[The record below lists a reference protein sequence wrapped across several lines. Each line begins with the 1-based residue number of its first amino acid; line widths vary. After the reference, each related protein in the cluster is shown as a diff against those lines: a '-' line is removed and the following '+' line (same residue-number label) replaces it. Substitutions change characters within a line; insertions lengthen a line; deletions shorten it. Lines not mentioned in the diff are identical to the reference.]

1 VSLILNIEDA
11 TLVTQEATK
20 KLNNLARARLFH
32 MNKPI
37 LMATVALVTLMGST
51 FALPAFQLANA
62 QYTAGGGLSVGGS
75 IEQQLKLARE
85 KVSNAAQAGAYGSG
99 TPMLG
104 TNISST
110 FLFIIII
117 TVIFGGVA
125 AMFFIR
131 ARTPRKEATA

>member
-1 VSLILNIEDA
+1 
-11 TLVTQEATK
+11 
-20 KLNNLARARLFH
+20 

-62 QYTAGGGLSVGGS
+62 QYTGGGGLSVGGS

-85 KVSNAAQAGAYGSG
+85 KVSNAQQAGAYGSG

-104 TNISST
+104 TSINST
-110 FLFIIII
+110 LLFIIIMA
-117 TVIFGGVA
+117 VIFGGVA
-125 AMFFIR
+125 ATFFIR

>member
-1 VSLILNIEDA
+1 
-11 TLVTQEATK
+11 
-20 KLNNLARARLFH
+20 

-37 LMATVALVTLMGST
+37 LMATVALVTLMGTS
-51 FALPAFQLANA
+51 FALPAIQIANA
-62 QYTAGGGLSVGGS
+62 QYTGGGGRSVGGS

-85 KVSNAAQAGAYGSG
+85 KVSNAGQAGAYGSG

-104 TNISST
+104 TNINST

-131 ARTPRKEATA
+131 ARTPRKEATT

>member
-1 VSLILNIEDA
+1 
-11 TLVTQEATK
+11 
-20 KLNNLARARLFH
+20 
-32 MNKPI
+32 
-37 LMATVALVTLMGST
+37 MATVALVTLMGST

-75 IEQQLKLARE
+75 IEQQLKLAKER
-85 KVSNAAQAGAYGSG
+85 VSNTQQVGAYGSG

-110 FLFIIII
+110 FLFIIVI

>member
-1 VSLILNIEDA
+1 MSLILNIEDTA
-11 TLVTQEATK
+11 WVTQEATK
-20 KLNNLARARLFH
+20 KLNNRSRARLLH

-62 QYTAGGGLSVGGS
+62 QYTGGGGLSVGGS

-85 KVSNAAQAGAYGSG
+85 KVSNTQQAGAYGSG

-104 TNISST
+104 TSINST
-110 FLFIIII
+110 LLFIIIMA
-117 TVIFGGVA
+117 VIFGGVA
-125 AMFFIR
+125 ATFFIR

>member
-1 VSLILNIEDA
+1 MSLILNIGDTA
-11 TLVTQEATK
+11 LITQEATK

-62 QYTAGGGLSVGGS
+62 QYTGGGGPAGS
-75 IEQQLKLARE
+75 IEQQLKLAKER
-85 KVSNAAQAGAYGSG
+85 VSNTQQVGAYGSG

-110 FLFIIII
+110 FLFIIVI

>member
-1 VSLILNIEDA
+1 
-11 TLVTQEATK
+11 
-20 KLNNLARARLFH
+20 

-37 LMATVALVTLMGST
+37 LMATVALVTLMGTT
-51 FALPAFQLANA
+51 FALPAFQLVNA
-62 QYTAGGGLSVGGS
+62 QYTGGGGPAGS

-85 KVSNAAQAGAYGSG
+85 KVSNAGQTGAYGSG

>member
-1 VSLILNIEDA
+1 
-11 TLVTQEATK
+11 
-20 KLNNLARARLFH
+20 

-37 LMATVALVTLMGST
+37 LMATMALVTLVGAT

-62 QYTAGGGLSVGGS
+62 QYTGGGGPAGS

-85 KVSNAAQAGAYGSG
+85 KVSNAGQAGAYGSG

>member
-1 VSLILNIEDA
+1 MSLILNIEDT
-11 TLVTQEATK
+11 TLVTQGATK
-20 KLNNLARARLFH
+20 KLNNRARETLLH

-62 QYTAGGGLSVGGS
+62 QYTGGGGPAGS

-85 KVSNAAQAGAYGSG
+85 KVSNTQQAGAYGSG

-104 TNISST
+104 TSINST
-110 FLFIIII
+110 LLFIIIMA
-117 TVIFGGVA
+117 VIFGGVA
-125 AMFFIR
+125 ATFFIR
-131 ARTPRKEATA
+131 ARTPSKEATA

>member
-1 VSLILNIEDA
+1 
-11 TLVTQEATK
+11 
-20 KLNNLARARLFH
+20 

-37 LMATVALVTLMGST
+37 LLATVALVTLMGTT
-51 FALPAFQLANA
+51 FALPTFQIANA
-62 QYTAGGGLSVGGS
+62 QYTGGGGPAGS

-85 KVSNAAQAGAYGSG
+85 KVSNAGQAGAYGSG

-117 TVIFGGVA
+117 AIIFGGVA
-125 AMFFIR
+125 GMFFIR
-131 ARTPRKEATA
+131 ARTPRKEATT

>member
-1 VSLILNIEDA
+1 
-11 TLVTQEATK
+11 
-20 KLNNLARARLFH
+20 

-37 LMATVALVTLMGST
+37 LMATVALVTLMGTT
-51 FALPAFQLANA
+51 FALPAFQLVNA
-62 QYTAGGGLSVGGS
+62 QYTGGGGTTGS

-104 TNISST
+104 TNISGT

-125 AMFFIR
+125 VMFFVR
-131 ARTPRKEATA
+131 ARSPRKEATA

>member
-1 VSLILNIEDA
+1 MSLILNIGDTA
-11 TLVTQEATK
+11 LITQEATK
-20 KLNNLARARLFH
+20 KLNNRAREILLR

-62 QYTAGGGLSVGGS
+62 QYTGGGGPAGS
-75 IEQQLKLARE
+75 IEQQLKLAKER
-85 KVSNAAQAGAYGSG
+85 VSNTQQVGAYGSG

-110 FLFIIII
+110 FLFIIVI

>member
-1 VSLILNIEDA
+1 MSLILNIEDTA
-11 TLVTQEATK
+11 WVTQEATK
-20 KLNNLARARLFH
+20 KLNNRSRARLLH
-32 MNKPI
+32 MDKPI

-62 QYTAGGGLSVGGS
+62 QYTGGGGLSVGGS

-85 KVSNAAQAGAYGSG
+85 KVSNTQQAGAYGSG

-104 TNISST
+104 TSINST
-110 FLFIIII
+110 LLFIIIMA
-117 TVIFGGVA
+117 VIFGGVA
-125 AMFFIR
+125 ATFFIR

>member
-1 VSLILNIEDA
+1 
-11 TLVTQEATK
+11 
-20 KLNNLARARLFH
+20 

-37 LMATVALVTLMGST
+37 LMATVALVTLMGTT
-51 FALPAFQLANA
+51 FALPAFQIANA
-62 QYTAGGGLSVGGS
+62 QYTGGGGGLSVGGS

-131 ARTPRKEATA
+131 ARTPRKEATT

>member
-1 VSLILNIEDA
+1 MSLILNIEDTA
-11 TLVTQEATK
+11 WVTQEATK
-20 KLNNLARARLFH
+20 KLNNRSRARLLH

-62 QYTAGGGLSVGGS
+62 QYTGGGGLSVGGS

-85 KVSNAAQAGAYGSG
+85 KVSNAQQAGAYGSG

-104 TNISST
+104 TSINST
-110 FLFIIII
+110 LLFIIIMA
-117 TVIFGGVA
+117 VIFGGVA
-125 AMFFIR
+125 ATFFIR

>member
-1 VSLILNIEDA
+1 
-11 TLVTQEATK
+11 
-20 KLNNLARARLFH
+20 

-37 LMATVALVTLMGST
+37 LMATVALVTVLGTT
-51 FALPAFQLANA
+51 FALPALQLANA
-62 QYTAGGGLSVGGS
+62 QYTGGGGPAGS

-85 KVSNAAQAGAYGSG
+85 KVSNAAQVGAYGSG

-117 TVIFGGVA
+117 AIIFGGVA
-125 AMFFIR
+125 GMFFIR
-131 ARTPRKEATA
+131 ARTPRKEATT